1 MSGKKKF
8 ELYLSRRMILPD
20 GNWGHFCRL
29 CGKYV
34 AEEHF
39 YKKKDSKW
47 GLDSKCKL
55 HYQRNSEDD
64 DPEMKYLKLDPIR
77 EEDFKNTAELLS
89 SLGYKFDIGISIHEQ
104 FCEKHKLKIKEKI

>member
-8 ELYLSRRMILPD
+8 DNLLSRRIL
-20 GNWGHFCRL
+20 GATGWMFFCRL
-29 CGKYV
+29 CGKYQP
-34 AEEHF
+34 EEQF
-39 YKKKDSKW
+39 YKKAESKW

-64 DPEMKYLKLDPIR
+64 DPEMKYLKLDPLR
-77 EEDFKNTAELLS
+77 EDDFKNTQELLTS
-89 SLGYKFDIGISIHEQ
+89 FGYSFDNGITIHEQ

>member
-1 MSGKKKF
+1 MSKVKKF
-8 ELYLSRRMILPD
+8 DNLLSRRIL
-20 GNWGHFCRL
+20 GETGWMFFCRL

-64 DPEMKYLKLDPIR
+64 DPEMKYLKLDPLK
-77 EEDFKNTAELLS
+77 ETDFKNTQELLS
-89 SLGYKFDIGISIHEQ
+89 LLGYKFDNGISIHEQ
-104 FCEKHKLKIKEKI
+104 FKIKHNLN